1 MRYLRRCV
9 TVLAAAAVAA
19 GGIFAAG
26 SAAVPASAVSSPAVS
41 VPAVSSP
48 AVSVPAEPA
57 THIVAEERAPSVR
70 VATYNASLNRQNP
83 GDLVREL
90 SGTTSTQARAV
101 AGVIQATA
109 PDVVLLNEFDYDPA
123 HRAAELFRTNYLAV
137 GSGGAPGITYPYV
150 YTAPS
155 NTGVPSGMDLNN
167 DGVVGGPDDAFGYGA
182 FEGQYG
188 MVLYSKYPIDTANVR
203 TFQNFK
209 WNDMPGAL
217 LPTDP
222 VSGGAD
228 WYSAEELAQVRLSS
242 KSHWD
247 VPVVIGRKSIHILA
261 SHPTPPV
268 FDGREDRNGRRNNDE
283 IRLWADYIEGGK
295 AAAYLYDDQ
304 GGRGGLD
311 GGERFV
317 ILGDQNS
324 DPLDG
329 DSIPGSIDQLLIHRL
344 VHDPLPSSEGA
355 AEAWALQGGANA
367 QHRGLPAHD
376 TADFEDQTAG
386 NLRVDYVLP
395 SKNLPV
401 LRSGVFWPRVG
412 TPGSELTGIFP
423 FPSSDHRLVYVD
435 LRVRGS

>member
-1 MRYLRRCV
+1 MRFLRRCFP
-9 TVLAAAAVAA
+9 VLTAAAMVAV
-19 GGIFAAG
+19 GGIFATG
-26 SAAVPASAVSSPAVS
+26 SAAGPASAVP
-41 VPAVSSP
+41 VPAKP
-48 AVSVPAEPA
+48 AAHVA
-57 THIVAEERAPSVR
+57 VAEKATEASPVR

-90 SGTTSTQARAV
+90 SGTTSAQARAV
-101 AGVIQATA
+101 AGIIQATA
-109 PDVVLLNEFDYDPA
+109 PDVVLLNEFDYDPN

-137 GSGGAPGITYPYV
+137 GSDGARGITYPYV

-155 NTGVPSGMDLNN
+155 NTGVPSGMDLSN
-167 DGVVGGPDDAFGYGA
+167 DGTVGGPDDAFGYGA

-188 MVLYSKYPIDTANVR
+188 MVLYSKYPIDAANVR

-209 WNDMPGAL
+209 WKDMPGAL

-247 VPVVIGRKSIHILA
+247 VPVIIGRKSIHILA

-295 AAAYLYDDQ
+295 TAAYLYDDQ
-304 GGRGGLD
+304 GRWGGLD

-329 DSIPGSIDQLLIHRL
+329 DSIAGSIDQLLIHRL

-355 AEAWALQGGANA
+355 AEASALQGGANA
-367 QHRGLPAHD
+367 RHRGLPAHD
-376 TADFEDQTAG
+376 TADFEDQSAG

-412 TPGSELTGIFP
+412 TPGSDLTGIFP
-423 FPSSDHRLVYVD
+423 FPSSDHRLVYADV
-435 LRVRGS
+435 RVRGS